1 VANVLSVTETP
12 AATTR
17 TATVALRGATL
28 RFGARE
34 LWAGLDLDVAPGE
47 FVAVLGPNGSG
58 KTSLLKV
65 LLGLQRL
72 TAGSVNVCGRTPRRG
87 SDLVGYVPQQKAF
100 DRDLPLRGRDL
111 VRLGLDGHRWGTAL
125 PSRAARARVDRAI
138 ESVGATAFA
147 DAPLGTLSGGEQQR
161 LRIAQALLGDP
172 RVLLCDEPLLS
183 LDLAHQQAT
192 SALIDARR
200 RDAGTSVL
208 FVTHEINPVLPL
220 VDRVL
225 YLVGGRWAIGTPD
238 EVMTSER
245 LSELYGTDVD
255 VLRVRGRIVVV
266 GAPDAAHGDPGGS
279 HHHHPVD
286 DDHDDAGERAWA

>member
-1 VANVLSVTETP
+1 VVSPNVS
-12 AATTR
+12 
-17 TATVALRGATL
+17 LRGATL

-34 LWAGLDLDVAPGE
+34 LWSGLDLDVAPGE
-47 FVAVLGPNGSG
+47 FIAVLGPNGSG

-65 LLGLQRL
+65 LLGLQQL
-72 TAGSVNVCGRTPRRG
+72 TSGSVTVCGRTPRRG
-87 SDLVGYVPQQKAF
+87 SDLVGYIPQQKAF
-100 DRDLPLRGRDL
+100 DRDIPLRGRDL

-125 PSRAARARVDRAI
+125 PSRASRARVQQAI
-138 ESVGATAFA
+138 ESVGGASFA

-172 RVLLCDEPLLS
+172 QVLLCDEPLLS

-200 RDAGTSVL
+200 RSAATSVL

-238 EVMTSER
+238 DVLTSEA
-245 LSELYGTDVD
+245 LSELYGVDVD

-266 GAPDAAHGDPGGS
+266 GAPDAAHSDVLAS

-286 DDHDDAGERAWA
+286 DDHEMPGARAWS

>member
-1 VANVLSVTETP
+1 MSNLPATEPAPATA
-12 AATTR
+12 AATGLP
-17 TATVALRGATL
+17 TVSMRGATL
-28 RFGARE
+28 RFGERE

-65 LLGLQRL
+65 LLGLLRL
-72 TAGSVNVCGRTPRRG
+72 TSGSISVCGRTPRRG

-100 DRDLPLRGRDL
+100 DRDIPLRGRDL
-111 VRLGLDGHRWGTAL
+111 VRLGLDGHRWGMPL
-125 PSRAARARVDRAI
+125 PSRSARARVERAI
-138 ESVGATAFA
+138 ESVGARPYA
-147 DAPLGTLSGGEQQR
+147 DAPLGMLSGGEQQR
-161 LRIAQALLGDP
+161 LRIAQALLGNP

-200 RDAGTSVL
+200 RESDTSVL

-238 EVMTSER
+238 EVMTGSR

-255 VLRVRGRIVVV
+255 VLRVRDRIVVV
-266 GAPDAAHGDPGGS
+266 GAPDAAHGDVGAG

-286 DDHDDAGERAWA
+286 DDHSDASWG